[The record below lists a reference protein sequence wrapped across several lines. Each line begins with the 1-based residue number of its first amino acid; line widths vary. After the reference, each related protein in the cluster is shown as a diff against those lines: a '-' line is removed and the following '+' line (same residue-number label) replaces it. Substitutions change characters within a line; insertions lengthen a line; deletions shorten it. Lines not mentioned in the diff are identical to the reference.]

1 MFMKVATSIK
11 LEKESRDFAKKFFKR
26 FGLTLSDGINMFL
39 AKIVM
44 DKKLPFELELPNK
57 ETMEAVKQVEEG
69 EISYNDSV
77 DDLMKE
83 LRS

>member
-1 MFMKVATSIK
+1 
-11 LEKESRDFAKKFFKR
+11 
-26 FGLTLSDGINMFL
+26 SDGINMFL

-57 ETMEAVKQVEEG
+57 ETMEAVKEAKEG
-69 EISYNDSV
+69 KITYNDSA
-77 DDLMKE
+77 DDLVKE